1 MALLFATCPVCKQ
14 KLGIQDYMALVGS
27 EVVCNNCET
36 NLRIVSRNPLRI
48 EQVAYKDTL
57 DANSRPES
65 YG

>member
-1 MALLFATCPVCKQ
+1 VALEFVTCPVCKQ
-14 KLGIQDYMALVGS
+14 KLGIYDYFTTGT

-36 NLRIVSRNPLRI
+36 NLRIVGRNPLRI